1 MLNKDEILKSIQTA
15 QSRYIREQSLEVI
28 FNDLLNDLLRI
39 TGSEYGFIGDILH
52 KEDGT
57 PYLKTRA
64 ITNIAWNE
72 ETKAFYEENA
82 PVGLEFYNLNSLFG
96 EVLTT
101 NKFVLS
107 NDPSTDPRGCGIPA
121 GHPDLN
127 AFLGIPFYFNDKMI
141 GMAGI
146 ANRENGYTQE
156 ILNELNPF
164 TSTCANII
172 SADRSFRD
180 KEEMESHKDEFVSIA
195 SHELKTPM
203 ASILASLKMM
213 KDVGTG
219 DIDLSSSEVQDV
231 LNIAIQNGERM
242 NRIVGELL
250 NFNKLERQN
259 LPMELDTHS
268 LDELLNQSLFTF
280 KDLFSECGIKF
291 SLEADSDLTICTDK
305 DRFQQVIG
313 NLLDNAIK
321 YSESGTE
328 VKLIAKNSDSNI
340 LVQVIDQ
347 GIGIAPEKQKDLFK
361 SFYQVD
367 ASDSRSQKGIGLGL
381 SICRLILKEM
391 SGTIEVESELGKGST
406 FSVFLPK
413 VCLISL

>member
-28 FNDLLNDLLRI
+28 FNELLNDLLRI
-39 TGSEYGFIGDILH
+39 TGSEYGFIGDVLL
-52 KEDGT
+52 KDEET

-82 PVGLEFYNLNSLFG
+82 PMGLEFYNLNSLFG
-96 EVLTT
+96 EVLT
-101 NKFVLS
+101 KKKYVLS
-107 NDPSTDPRGCGIPA
+107 NDPSNDPRGCGIPA

-127 AFLGIPFYFNDKMI
+127 AFLGIPFYFNDKLI

-146 ANRENGYTQE
+146 ANRENGYTEE
-156 ILNELNPF
+156 ILEDLSPF

-172 SADRSFRD
+172 SADRSYRER
-180 KEEMESHKDEFVSIA
+180 EEMESHKDEFVSIV

-203 ASILASLKMM
+203 ASILAALKMM

-219 DIDLSSSEVQDV
+219 SIDLSSSEVQDV
-231 LNIAIQNGERM
+231 LGIAIQNGERM
-242 NRIVGELL
+242 NRIIGELL

-259 LPMELDTHS
+259 LPMELSAHS
-268 LDELLNQSLFTF
+268 LDDLLNQSLFTF
-280 KDLFSECGIKF
+280 KDLFSESGIKF
-291 SLEADSDLTICTDK
+291 SLEADSNLTICTDK

-321 YSESGTE
+321 YSEKGSE
-328 VKLIAKNSDSNI
+328 VKLIAKDSDSNI

-347 GIGIAPEKQKDLFK
+347 GIGIAEEKHKNLFK

-367 ASDSRSQKGIGLGL
+367 ASDSRSHKGIGLGL

-391 SGTIEVESELGKGST
+391 SGTIEVESEVGKGST
-406 FSVFLPK
+406 FSVLLPK
-413 VCLISL
+413 ICPIT